1 MGEQNMYKAFILD
14 VQFDNGVDVQ
24 RKKVACMAPDM
35 ATATRL
41 VKKAM
46 EKSAD
51 DVANVLR
58 LHEMTLG
65 EVEFIE

>member
-1 MGEQNMYKAFILD
+1 MYKTFILD
-14 VQFDNGVDVQ
+14 VQFDDGAAV
-24 RKKVACMAPDM
+24 RSKKVACMAPDM

-58 LHEMTLG
+58 LHEMNLG
-65 EVEFIE
+65 EVVFIE